1 MYIYNSKREGGIVDL
16 VVESRH
22 GFVREI
28 QRDIRQMLHSAE
40 LHVLQASTLT
50 NDGVAK
56 GAKGVPEGQ
65 TARPGTENS
74 PKFTRPVAPP
84 SSPFNL

>member
-1 MYIYNSKREGGIVDL
+1 M
-16 VVESRH
+16 VELRY
-22 GFVREI
+22 GFVQEI

-56 GAKGVPEGQ
+56 GAKGC
-65 TARPGTENS
+65 
-74 PKFTRPVAPP
+74 
-84 SSPFNL
+84 

>member
-1 MYIYNSKREGGIVDL
+1 MRNGGGREGDISDF
-16 VVESRH
+16 VVGSQH

-28 QRDIRQMLHSAE
+28 QGDIRQMLHSAE

-56 GAKGVPEGQ
+56 GARGVPEGQ

>member
-1 MYIYNSKREGGIVDL
+1 MMNSFKWFNVDWIAGRAPGVQEL
-16 VVESRH
+16 I
-22 GFVREI
+22 GP
-28 QRDIRQMLHSAE
+28 DTTHSAG

-50 NDGVAK
+50 NDGMVK
-56 GAKGVPEGQ
+56 GCCRRLVGRARQ
-65 TARPGTENS
+65 ARPGTENS

>member
-1 MYIYNSKREGGIVDL
+1 
-16 VVESRH
+16 
-22 GFVREI
+22 
-28 QRDIRQMLHSAE
+28 MLHSAE

-56 GAKGVPEGQ
+56 GARGRGGGREGRKREGEERRGRRGGGGGVPPPPPPPPEGQ